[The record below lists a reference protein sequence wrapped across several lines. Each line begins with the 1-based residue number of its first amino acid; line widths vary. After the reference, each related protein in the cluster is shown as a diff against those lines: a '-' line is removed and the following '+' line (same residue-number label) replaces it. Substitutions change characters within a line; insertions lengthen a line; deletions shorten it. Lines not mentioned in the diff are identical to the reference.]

1 LKSDLRLKNICLLAT
16 GQSLSIAS
24 LESKEIQS
32 GYRALLRAAKNTV
45 AREDYAKIR
54 RALDLAIKSCGGNK
68 ILTGELQILH
78 ALSVARIIAGEMGLG
93 LTSIIAALLHDSY
106 NNLDISLQELE
117 KELGKK
123 VVEILNGFSRVSSI
137 ESMQSAYQAENF
149 RKLLLSLADDVR
161 VILIKLVERLEYMR
175 NLDMAPGK
183 EQLPIASET
192 YFLYAPLAHR
202 LGFYNI
208 KSEMEDL
215 ASKYL
220 EPEQYSYIENRL
232 KQTTASRNRFIRE
245 FSQPLQ
251 EKLEKQGFR
260 FEIKSRTKSIHSIM
274 LKMKKQGVEFEEVY
288 DLFAVRIILDSKN
301 DNDKSDCWR
310 AYSVVT
316 DLYQPN
322 PSRLRDWIS
331 LPKSNGYE
339 SLHTTVVGPRGK
351 WVEVQIRSKR
361 MDEIAEKGL
370 AAHFK
375 YKGIKGEGGL
385 DTWLSRMREILESS
399 EKEETSFLDQV
410 RSGLYT
416 DEVFVFT
423 PKGDLRQLPA
433 GATVLDFAFDIHT
446 AVGAS
451 CVGGKV
457 NGKNVTIRY
466 VLQNGDHVDIIRSKN
481 QKPKQDWL
489 SFVVTGKAKT
499 KIKQVLNEEKA
510 KAAAEG
516 KEILMRRL
524 KNWKIPYGDVVI
536 QTLIN
541 HYNLKTAQDLYF
553 LIETGKIE
561 LLEIKDI
568 LQKDQTTQQPLPQ
581 IAPSP
586 EKEAKDLVDFQYSDF
601 LIIEDRV
608 EGLDYKLSKCCNP
621 VFGDSVF
628 GFVTIYEGIK
638 IHRTSCPNAHYMMAR
653 YPYRVVTARWTKTKS
668 STSFI
673 TSIKITGV
681 EDIGIVNKIVEI
693 ISTYTVTI
701 RNFTYNM
708 EDGMFDGM
716 LNLLV
721 PNNDV
726 LYGIIRKIHSIKGVL
741 KVVRHNN

>member
-1 LKSDLRLKNICLLAT
+1 MNAETQKIN
-16 GQSLSIAS
+16 
-24 LESKEIQS
+24 S
-32 GYRALLRAAKNTV
+32 GYRALLTAAKNTV
-45 AREDYAKIR
+45 APEDNIKIR
-54 RALDLAIKSCGGNK
+54 KALDLAIEVCGDRT
-68 ILTGELQILH
+68 ILTGEPEILH
-78 ALSVARIIAGEMGLG
+78 ALSVARIIACEMGLW
-93 LTSIIAALLHDSY
+93 LTAIITALLHDSY
-106 NNLDISLQELE
+106 NNLSLTPKELE
-117 KELGKK
+117 KEFGTK
-123 VVEILNGFSRVSSI
+123 VVEILNGFSRITSI
-137 ESMQSAYQAENF
+137 DSMQSSYQADNF

-161 VILIKLVERLEYMR
+161 VILIKLIERLEYMR
-175 NLDMAPGK
+175 NLDNAPEK
-183 EQLPIASET
+183 DRLPLASET

-215 ASKYL
+215 AVKYL
-220 EPEQYSYIENRL
+220 EPEQYNYVDCRL
-232 KQTTASRNRFIRE
+232 KQTTASRNKLIRD
-245 FSQPLQ
+245 FSAPLK

-260 FEIKSRTKSIHSIM
+260 FTIKSRTKSIHSIM

-288 DLFAVRIILDSKN
+288 DLFAVRIIIDSPAEN
-301 DNDKSDCWR
+301 EKSDCWR

-331 LPKSNGYE
+331 IPKSNGYE

-351 WVEVQIRSKR
+351 WVEVQIRSTR

-385 DTWLSRMREILESS
+385 DSWLSKMREILESS
-399 EKEETSFLDQV
+399 EKEDNVFLDQV
-410 RSGLYT
+410 RSGFYT

-446 AVGAS
+446 AVGSS

-466 VLQNGDHVDIIRSKN
+466 VLQNGDHVSILRSKN

-489 SFVVTGKAKT
+489 SFVVTTKAKT
-499 KIKQVLNEEKA
+499 KIKQVLNEEKT

-524 KNWKIPYGDVVI
+524 KNWKIVYGD
-536 QTLIN
+536 TLIQKLIN
-541 HYNLKTAQDLYF
+541 FYSLKTAQDLYY
-553 LIETGKIE
+553 LIAAEKIE
-561 LLEIKDI
+561 LLQIKDV
-568 LQKDQTTQQPLPQ
+568 LLKEEQVEENPPL
-581 IAPSP
+581 ASLP
-586 EKEAKDLVDFQYSDF
+586 EKEIKEQVDSQISDY

-628 GFVTIYEGIK
+628 GFVTISEGIK
-638 IHRTSCPNAHYMMAR
+638 IHRTSCPNAHNMMSR
-653 YPYRVVTARWTKTKS
+653 YPYRVIAARWSKSKS
-668 STSFI
+668 SPSFVA
-673 TSIKITGV
+673 TVKITG
-681 EDIGIVNKIVEI
+681 I
-693 ISTYTVTI
+693 
-701 RNFTYNM
+701 
-708 EDGMFDGM
+708 
-716 LNLLV
+716 
-721 PNNDV
+721 
-726 LYGIIRKIHSIKGVL
+726 
-741 KVVRHNN
+741 